1 MDISVTFDTIHN
13 ATIRMFESLE
23 KKGHPES
30 EAVVNVSIE
39 SALVVS
45 SIVLALVSFTVSVF
59 CARTCRSQ
67 RIKALQR
74 IQTPKIDLCESSTI
88 GYRSDSD
95 TDDDEQYKGADAC
108 AQKRAHRSAYV

>member
-13 ATIRMFESLE
+13 ATIRTFDSLK
-23 KKGHPES
+23 KKGQPES

-39 SALVVS
+39 AAVVVS

-59 CARTCRSQ
+59 CARIRRSK

-74 IQTPKIDLCESSTI
+74 IQTPKIDCCESSTR

-95 TDDDEQYKGADAC
+95 TDDDEQYKREDAC
-108 AQKRAHRSAYV
+108 AQKIARRSAYV